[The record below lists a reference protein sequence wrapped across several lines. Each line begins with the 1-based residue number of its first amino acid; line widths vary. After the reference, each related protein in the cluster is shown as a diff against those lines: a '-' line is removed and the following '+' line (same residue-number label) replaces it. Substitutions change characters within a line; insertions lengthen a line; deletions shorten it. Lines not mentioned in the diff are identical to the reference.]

1 MKRILIASAVMLCI
15 AVPAMAQTSGS
26 ASTATVTNSS
36 QSGSAANVYG
46 NPIGN
51 GASSSISGANAG
63 SLSRSNSSAQSGVAT
78 ARTGSSSART
88 GSSSATVSVYTG
100 VSGGSGSGS
109 DPSGDPSG
117 SSGGGDPTINYSG
130 GYTVHNTPEVIAP
143 SIIGGNP
150 CSVGV
155 SAGVAVAGFGLTG
168 GGTWADR
175 ACERRQEAALLYN
188 IGQQQAAVALLCQD
202 EHVRDAMYSV
212 GHACQPTLRPVA
224 VAAPP
229 ASVRAVAAA
238 APVPQPVARAAYAP
252 PARPDWCD
260 TVSGARE
267 QARFRAE
274 CRWFPKGAALAR
286 PNHSTGRVAWNDR

>member
-1 MKRILIASAVMLCI
+1 MKRVLIASAVMLCI
-15 AVPAMAQTSGS
+15 TVPAMAQTAGS

-51 GASSSISGANAG
+51 GASSSISGATAG

-100 VSGGSGSGS
+100 VSGGSGS

-117 SSGGGDPTINYSG
+117 SSGGGDPTINYTG
-130 GYTVHNTPEVIAP
+130 GYTVRNTPEVIAP

-212 GHACQPTLRPVA
+212 GRACQAAPRPVA

-229 ASVRAVAAA
+229 AGAVAVA
-238 APVPQPVARAAYAP
+238 APVPQPVARPVATAAYAP

-267 QARFRAE
+267 QARFRAQ
-274 CRWFPKGAALAR
+274 CRWFPTAAAQAQ
-286 PNHSTGRVAWNDR
+286 PYYKSGRVAWNDR